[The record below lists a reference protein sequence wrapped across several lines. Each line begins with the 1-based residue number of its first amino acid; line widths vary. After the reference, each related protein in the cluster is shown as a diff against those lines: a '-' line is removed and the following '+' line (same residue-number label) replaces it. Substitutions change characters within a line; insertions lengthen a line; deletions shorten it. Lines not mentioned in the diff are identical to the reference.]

1 MAATRSMMSTS
12 YTIPPPVSLSATW
25 MGLGWGLSILRT
37 GSDLNHYYIMYFFSF
52 LHTVDSKW
60 YVMLYQSMS
69 HVI

>member
-37 GSDLNHYYIMYFFSF
+37 GSDLNHYNIMYFFHSY
-52 LHTVDSKW
+52 T
-60 YVMLYQSMS
+60 QSIQNGMS
-69 HVI
+69 CYIKVCLM